1 MHTYLQLAGEWKN
14 LRRAFKKLDINNE
27 GCVSLSDFKAI
38 LKNADVT
45 LDEDEVFHVMSHFDQ
60 NMTGKVSYT
69 HFLNE
74 TISPKWRGSYAM
86 RKSSHFWEMQMVF
99 SRGGSRIFQTGGGG
113 QLIIWLNFSNKK
125 CFSALCCASVTRGF
139 CCVWSERLDA
149 DDFFIEV

>member
-1 MHTYLQLAGEWKN
+1 MGILEYYKSLHTYLQLAGEWKN

-74 TISPKWRGSYAM
+74 AISPKWIGSYAM
-86 RKSSHFWEMQMVF
+86 RKSSHF
-99 SRGGSRIFQTGGGG
+99 
-113 QLIIWLNFSNKK
+113 
-125 CFSALCCASVTRGF
+125 
-139 CCVWSERLDA
+139 
-149 DDFFIEV
+149 

>member
-1 MHTYLQLAGEWKN
+1 MLYIISKILECNKSMYTHFQLASEWKN

-27 GCVSLSDFKAI
+27 GCVSLSDFKVI

-74 TISPKWRGSYAM
+74 TISPKLIAGNAM
-86 RKSSHFWEMQMVF
+86 RKSSQF
-99 SRGGSRIFQTGGGG
+99 
-113 QLIIWLNFSNKK
+113 
-125 CFSALCCASVTRGF
+125 
-139 CCVWSERLDA
+139 
-149 DDFFIEV
+149 